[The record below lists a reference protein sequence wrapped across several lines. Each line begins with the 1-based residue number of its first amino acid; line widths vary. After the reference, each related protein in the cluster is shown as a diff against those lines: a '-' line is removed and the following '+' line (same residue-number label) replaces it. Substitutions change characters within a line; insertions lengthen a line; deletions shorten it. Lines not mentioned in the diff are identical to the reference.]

1 MNKLKLSKKHL
12 SLLLV
17 CVLMATTLLGSSNN
31 NFISAA
37 KKATLKTKTL
47 SLKVGEKK
55 KIQIKNK
62 KKGAKYSFTAQKNKK
77 SYVSISK
84 SGKVT
89 AKRAGNVKITV
100 KETYKKKKRT
110 VGIMTIKIKKK
121 GRVSNTSYTAPSGF
135 DLKKNGVTTYG
146 TLKQISYNSTTTGKI
161 RYANVILPA
170 GYTTTKKYPVLYLLH
185 GIGGDHNE
193 WKGGNPVYVIGN
205 LIAEGNAA
213 EMIVVMPNCRARA
226 NDAANPSDMFTTEHF
241 AAFDNFIND
250 LRDNVI
256 PYINKTYSVATGR
269 ENTAIAGLSMGGR
282 ESLYIGFSMPETFGY
297 IGAFEP
303 AVGVLPYDTEGGLFT
318 ESNFKLPDEYNN
330 QTYVMI
336 VKGKSDTTVG
346 DAPLRY
352 HNTLTTNGTTHAYY
366 EREGGH
372 DFTVWKNGLYNF
384 ARRIFRQ
391 ASN

>member
-17 CVLMATTLLGSSNN
+17 CVLMATTLLGSSNS

-121 GRVSNTSYTAPSGF
+121 GRVSNTDKPAPTNAPSTNTPATPTPVPIPTPAPINPYEDTNYTAPS
-135 DLKKNGVTTYG
+135 
-146 TLKQISYNSTTTGKI
+146 
-161 RYANVILPA
+161 
-170 GYTTTKKYPVLYLLH
+170 
-185 GIGGDHNE
+185 
-193 WKGGNPVYVIGN
+193 
-205 LIAEGNAA
+205 
-213 EMIVVMPNCRARA
+213 
-226 NDAANPSDMFTTEHF
+226 
-241 AAFDNFIND
+241 
-250 LRDNVI
+250 
-256 PYINKTYSVATGR
+256 
-269 ENTAIAGLSMGGR
+269 
-282 ESLYIGFSMPETFGY
+282 
-297 IGAFEP
+297 
-303 AVGVLPYDTEGGLFT
+303 
-318 ESNFKLPDEYNN
+318 
-330 QTYVMI
+330 
-336 VKGKSDTTVG
+336 
-346 DAPLRY
+346 
-352 HNTLTTNGTTHAYY
+352 
-366 EREGGH
+366 
-372 DFTVWKNGLYNF
+372 
-384 ARRIFRQ
+384 
-391 ASN
+391 